1 MNPRS
6 FYISIGLHLGV
17 VLLAIVGLPSL
28 NCPLPEDQP
37 LVALE
42 IVQTVPTTNVNEGGE
57 VNTAKEEQQAAQR
70 KTPPPPPPPP
80 PKPAPTAPDT
90 PSKPA
95 PRAPDPTAEIIPE
108 KPLNKPKLA
117 EAQPPVP
124 PKSKPQQTA
133 AEKMPTKLPKSP
145 PKRVNKMAQKNE
157 LAKKRA
163 DALTGVMQNLAKA
176 KAVNEDAEKKRRE
189 QERKIAADKLNNS
202 LSAAA
207 GDVLKAPEKPVI
219 GPLGLSDIDR
229 LRAHLSKCWDPPIGA
244 AGSDTLIVDII
255 VSLDRDGRV
264 LSAKVDNK
272 LRFNT
277 DRIYKVAAEEAIRA
291 TRECSPLPLPPEK
304 YEQWKSFVF
313 VFDPRFLSR

>member
-28 NCPLPEDQP
+28 NRPLPKDQP
-37 LVALE
+37 LVTLE
-42 IVQTVPTTNVNEGGE
+42 MVQTVPTTNVNEGGE
-57 VNTAKEEQQAAQR
+57 VNTAKEEQQAAKR
-70 KTPPPPPPPP
+70 KQPAPPP
-80 PKPAPTAPDT
+80 PKPAPSSPDS
-90 PSKPA
+90 PSKPSL
-95 PRAPDPTAEIIPE
+95 RAPDPTVEIIPE
-108 KPLNKPKLA
+108 KPQKKRKLA
-117 EAQPPVP
+117 EIQLPAP
-124 PKSKPQQTA
+124 PKSKPQRAA
-133 AEKMPTKLPKSP
+133 AEKMPKKLPKPP
-145 PKRVNKMAQKNE
+145 PKRINKMVQQNE
-157 LAKKRA
+157 LVKKRT

-176 KAVNEDAEKKRRE
+176 KAISKDAEKKRRE
-189 QERKIAADKLNNS
+189 QERKIAADRLSDS

-207 GDVLKAPEKPVI
+207 GDVLKAPEKRVT

-277 DRIYKVAAEEAIRA
+277 DRIFKVAAEEAIRA